1 MRFFDLNSST
11 KLTKDKKGYTLI
23 HQGKV
28 LVNGL
33 NVDDIFSIIPE
44 LSIEDIQNVREGT
57 KLSVKGICKL
67 SIQEMCSAAI

>member
-1 MRFFDLNSST
+1 MRFFDLMNST

-33 NVDDIFSIIPE
+33 NVDDIYSIIPE

-67 SIQEMCSAAI
+67 SIQEMSSAAI

>member
-1 MRFFDLNSST
+1 MNST

-33 NVDDIFSIIPE
+33 NVDDVYSIIPE
-44 LSIEDIQNVREGT
+44 LSLDDVQKVREG
-57 KLSVKGICKL
+57 KVLSVK
-67 SIQEMCSAAI
+67 SIRNFRFKKSVTQPFDSYLF